1 MPRATSGVISRRRR
15 KKVLK
20 LAKGY
25 WGARSRVYR
34 RAKETVERALKFA
47 YRDRRQRKRE
57 MRKLWIARINA
68 AARLHGLSYSQFIYG
83 LHQAE
88 VSLDRKVL
96 ADMAVRDPEAFA
108 QLAQRVKEK
117 LSTSAP
123 TPLPK
128 PLAVA
133 GSAEPATP

>member
-25 WGARSRVYR
+25 WGARARVYR

-47 YRDRRQRKRE
+47 YRDRRQRKRD

-68 AARLHGLSYSQFIYG
+68 AARLHGLSYSQFIFG

-88 VSLDRKVL
+88 ISLDRKVL
-96 ADMAVRDPEAFA
+96 ADMAVRDPDAFA
-108 QLAQRVKEK
+108 QLAQKVKEK
-117 LSTSAP
+117 LSTSG
-123 TPLPK
+123 
-128 PLAVA
+128 VRD
-133 GSAEPATP
+133 